1 VVSLAVAE
9 RYGRSARRLP
19 LVPTLA
25 LAAFALVAVAVERGG
40 RLVALDHRIADWLV
54 VHRSV
59 AGLRVATGLIYL
71 GEPNLMPFVLL
82 ALAGVLSARR
92 RSWEPIRVAA
102 IAVAALSVVVLGTKE
117 AFGRGGPAGQL
128 AVSSG
133 WRVDQFVSFMHRGAF
148 PSGHTTTAIVTW
160 TTAVVLIRGR
170 LGRAGLA
177 LVSAVALVVGAS
189 LVYAGFHW
197 LSDVLGAY
205 ALGIA
210 LSWALVRITR
220 RENEPANRMNCHVPE
235 FLIRQPVTT
244 RSQAGA

>member
-1 VVSLAVAE
+1 
-9 RYGRSARRLP
+9 
-19 LVPTLA
+19 
-25 LAAFALVAVAVERGG
+25 LVAVAVERGG

-59 AGLRVATGLIYL
+59 AGLRVTTGLIYL

-82 ALAGVLSARR
+82 ALAGVLGARR

-102 IAVAALSVVVLGTKE
+102 IALATLSVVVLGTKE
-117 AFGRGGPAGQL
+117 AFGRAGPGQL

-177 LVSAVALVVGAS
+177 LVSAIASVVGAS
-189 LVYAGFHW
+189 LVYGGFHW

-205 ALGIA
+205 ALGTA
-210 LSWALVRITR
+210 LSWALVRIAR
-220 RENEPANRMNCHVPE
+220 RGNEPANRMNCHVPE